1 MLAEIAK
8 WPKLRTESDVKEYL
22 ETNLANG
29 ADYIKLM
36 HESGAAMGATFTK
49 PSLDLQKT
57 IIRLAHEAGKVTIAH
72 ALAMDDHIEILHCGV
87 DGLAHTFYD
96 QPPTKELIDA
106 YRLNNA
112 FLNPTLAAIGSLTT
126 EGKELAEKYAHDPR
140 AEGKLGELERK
151 RMCMCMDFK
160 KEGSKVEYA
169 YESVRQLRAAGIDI
183 IWYVLSYTLLP
194 FS

>member
-8 WPKLRTESDVKEYL
+8 WPKLRTEDDVKAYL

-36 HESGAAMGATFTK
+36 HESGAAMGASFTK
-49 PSLDLQKT
+49 PTPELQKI
-57 IIRLAHEAGKVTIAH
+57 IIREAHAKGKVTIAH
-72 ALAMDDHIEILHCGV
+72 ALAMDDHIEILHCGI

-96 QPPTKELIDA
+96 QAPTKELIEA
-106 YRLNNA
+106 YQLNNA

-140 AEGKLGELERK
+140 AEGKLGEAERK

-169 YESVRQLRAAGIDI
+169 YESVRQLKKAGIDI
-183 IWYVLSYTLLP
+183 IW
-194 FS
+194 